1 MTDDANRYLKIYL
14 QDHLAGATVGTDL
27 ARRLAEHNEDA
38 IVGEA
43 LQGIA
48 REIEEDQESLKA
60 IVERLGFDRSLVKE
74 AGGWVM
80 EKAGRLKLNG
90 ELFEYSPLSR
100 LVEFEGLTLGVTG
113 KLSLWKVLERLTDS
127 IPELDAAEIADLL
140 ARAEAQ
146 RAILEELR
154 VTAGE
159 MAFAGAGAD
168 AVATGS
174 PGTVQ

>member
-1 MTDDANRYLKIYL
+1 MTHDAKRYLEIYL

-27 ARRLAEHNEDA
+27 ARRLADNNEDA
-38 IVGEA
+38 IVGDA
-43 LQGIA
+43 LEGIA
-48 REIEEDQESLKA
+48 REIKEDLESLKA

-113 KLSLWKVLERLTDS
+113 KLSLWKLLERLTED
-127 IPELDAAEIADLL
+127 IPELDAAEIAELL

-154 VTAGE
+154 VAAGQI
-159 MAFAGAGAD
+159 AFTEAGTD
-168 AVATGS
+168 AVVAGS
-174 PGTVQ
+174 PGAA